1 MSNIITVQGRSASTI
16 AAEIRSLD
24 AQGKFICLTYIFEI
38 GRRLVEAKDLV
49 NHGEWGQYLETEVSY
64 SQDTANKYMR
74 IYREY
79 NVAGAMPNSDTFR
92 NLEFSKA
99 YKLLALPA
107 DQRETFAQEND
118 IANKST
124 REIDRLIKE
133 RDAALAAQK
142 KAEEETASALA
153 EKRDLE
159 QELLDAQ
166 NKAAT
171 AKSSEDAWQA
181 EIDKLN
187 AALNKATAAEEK
199 AVQKLKKLKENPT
212 LLPSVLEKITAE
224 AHEKA
229 AAEARVD
236 IQKQLDDAVKAA
248 EAAAREKE
256 EAEKVAQAAQE
267 QLAAVQKT
275 AKLANPDVAAIN
287 VLSNQLADTFNKL
300 HGHLKKLEAAD
311 PELARKIKGVVSK
324 FGADVQQRMK

>member
-38 GRRLVEAKDLV
+38 GKRLVEAKDLV

-79 NVAGAMPNSDTFR
+79 NIAGAMPNSDAFR

-107 DQRETFAQEND
+107 DQRETFAREND
-118 IANKST
+118 IAHKST

-142 KAEEETASALA
+142 KAEDDAASALA

-171 AKSSEDAWQA
+171 AKSSENAWQA

-212 LLPSVLEKITAE
+212 VPSAVLEKITAE
-224 AHEKA
+224 AQEKA
-229 AAEARVD
+229 AAEARAD
-236 IQKQLDDAVKAA
+236 LQKQIDNATKAA
-248 EAAAREKE
+248 EAAARDKE
-256 EAEKVAQAAQE
+256 EAEKNAQAAQE

-287 VLSNQLADTFNKL
+287 ILSNQLADTFNKL
-300 HGHLKKLEAAD
+300 HGHLKKLEASD
-311 PELARKIKGVVSK
+311 PDLAGKIKGVVAK

>member
-38 GRRLVEAKDLV
+38 GKRLVEAKDLV

-92 NLEFSKA
+92 NLDFSKA

-107 DQRETFAQEND
+107 DQREAFAQEND
-118 IANKST
+118 IANMST
-124 REIDRLIKE
+124 REVDRLIKE
-133 RDAALAAQK
+133 RDA
-142 KAEEETASALA
+142 ALA

-159 QELLDAQ
+159 QELLTAQ
-166 NKAAT
+166 NIASA
-171 AKSSEDAWQA
+171 AKSSEGAWQA

-187 AALNKATAAEEK
+187 QALNKATAAEERAK
-199 AVQKLKKLKENPT
+199 QQLKKLKDNPT
-212 LLPSVLEKITAE
+212 VPATVLEKITAE
-224 AHEKA
+224 AQEKA
-229 AAEARVD
+229 AAEARED
-236 IQKQLDDAVKAA
+236 LQKQIDAATKAA
-248 EAAAREKE
+248 EAAAKEKA
-256 EAEKVAQAAQE
+256 EAEKAAQAAQE

-311 PELARKIKGVVSK
+311 PELAAKIKGVVAK

>member
-1 MSNIITVQGRSASTI
+1 MSTIITVQGRSASTI

-38 GRRLVEAKDLV
+38 GKRLVEAKELV

-79 NVAGAMPNSDTFR
+79 NVSGAMPNSDTFR
-92 NLEFSKA
+92 NLDFSKA

-107 DQRETFAQEND
+107 DQREAFAQEND
-118 IANKST
+118 IANMST
-124 REIDRLIKE
+124 REVDRLIKE
-133 RDAALAAQK
+133 RDAALAAKK
-142 KAEEETASALA
+142 KAEEDAASALA

-166 NKAAT
+166 NKASS
-171 AKSSEDAWQA
+171 AKSSESAWQA

-187 AALNKATAAEEK
+187 AALNKATVAEEK
-199 AVQKLKKLKENPT
+199 AKQQLKKMKDNPT
-212 LLPSVLEKITAE
+212 VPPSVLAKLTAE
-224 AHEKA
+224 AQEKA
-229 AAEARVD
+229 AAEARAD
-236 IQKQLDDAVKAA
+236 LEKQINEATKAA
-248 EAAAREKE
+248 QAAAREKA
-256 EAEKVAQAAQE
+256 EAEKAAEAVKE
-267 QLAAVQKT
+267 QLAAAQKT

-287 VLSNQLADTFNKL
+287 ILSSQLADTFNKL

-311 PELARKIKGVVSK
+311 PELATKIKSVVAK

>member
-166 NKAAT
+166 NKVAT

-212 LLPSVLEKITAE
+212 VPSAVLEKITAE
-224 AHEKA
+224 AQEKA
-229 AAEARVD
+229 AAEARAD
-236 IQKQLDDAVKAA
+236 LQKQIDDATKAA
-248 EAAAREKE
+248 AAAAQDKE
-256 EAEKVAQAAQE
+256 EAEKAAKAAQE

-287 VLSNQLADTFNKL
+287 ILSNQLADTFNKL

-311 PELARKIKGVVSK
+311 PELAHKIKGVVSK

>member
-107 DQRETFAQEND
+107 DQRESFAQEND
-118 IANKST
+118 IVHKST

-133 RDAALAAQK
+133 RDAALAAK
-142 KAEEETASALA
+142 EKAEEDAASAIA

-159 QELLDAQ
+159 QVLLDAQ
-166 NKAAT
+166 NKVAT
-171 AKSSEDAWQA
+171 AKSSENAWQA

-199 AVQKLKKLKENPT
+199 VVQKLKKLKDNPT
-212 LLPSVLEKITAE
+212 VPSAVMEKITAE
-224 AHEKA
+224 AQEKA
-229 AAEARVD
+229 AAEARAEL
-236 IQKQLDDAVKAA
+236 QKQIDKATKAA
-248 EAAAREKE
+248 ETAARDKE
-256 EAEKVAQAAQE
+256 EAEKAAQVAQE

-287 VLSNQLADTFNKL
+287 ILSNQLADTFNKL

-311 PELARKIKGVVSK
+311 PELAGKIKGAVAK